1 MAWWLGSW
9 AFTAMARVQSLVGEL
24 RSLQVAQP
32 KSNNNNQYAIVA
44 YLGAAH
50 PGPQKCYLDFKMG
63 ELLVQ

>member
-1 MAWWLGSW
+1 
-9 AFTAMARVQSLVGEL
+9 MARVQSLVGEL